1 MPYLKVLSQYFYS
14 NWGKRRIWASI
25 AGNQAETAGEDD
37 CFTLIMKNA
46 FCLVKVTWRTCSGI
60 CSSTAHVITCGSHKR
75 KTTASIYLQLATSP
89 RRHRSQDLHGSAK
102 SSTADKTRNMNRG
115 GISSPTNLTTVISL
129 PWSMGTIPVAAH
141 TEACCFSNGSRL
153 WTKQLVRTKHLKKRK
168 LGGSLT
174 IGQEKK
180 TE

>member
-60 CSSTAHVITCGSHKR
+60 CSSTAHVIPFLLRVEAIRGKR
-75 KTTASIYLQLATSP
+75 LQVSTYSW
-89 RRHRSQDLHGSAK
+89 RRAHEGIEAK
-102 SSTADKTRNMNRG
+102 ICMDRRKVRPQIKQETW
-115 GISSPTNLTTVISL
+115 TV
-129 PWSMGTIPVAAH
+129 V
-141 TEACCFSNGSRL
+141 E
-153 WTKQLVRTKHLKKRK
+153 
-168 LGGSLT
+168 
-174 IGQEKK
+174 
-180 TE
+180 